1 MVVNRR
7 LLLGSLTAAVVFSG
21 VGGYLLNR
29 AGSGDATPGGD
40 DVTLTSSGLYD
51 APGIPLNDKVRGAML
66 AAFTVTDT
74 NGNEVHSS
82 DLIGAPLVI
91 NLWATT
97 CEPCKRE
104 LPAFAAAHRDLGD
117 QIRFV
122 GINQFINDDTAL
134 NFARQYG
141 VGYEMLA
148 DVNGEFVL
156 ALGVS
161 ALPYTLF
168 VAADGTIIAQKG
180 TEISA
185 AELRSN
191 LDLLLE
197 ST

>member
-1 MVVNRR
+1 M
-7 LLLGSLTAAVVFSG
+7 T
-21 VGGYLLNR
+21 
-29 AGSGDATPGGD
+29 
-40 DVTLTSSGLYD
+40 